1 MINHPKKGNFA
12 DKRKELTEAIYNKW
26 ASNSRM
32 MNNVI
37 SQVLKEQHV
46 SIKDKDLESAL
57 DMYKGSNKANF

>member
-1 MINHPKKGNFA
+1 
-12 DKRKELTEAIYNKW
+12 
-26 ASNSRM
+26 